1 MALDRPVAIDGAIYG
16 YHELVML
23 QLVRGQHI
31 VATVESFADS
41 EAKVDG
47 SEPHDSFHELPYA
60 DGITF
65 ADAEAILWALPDF
78 EEARDESRE
87 LLDEVLEILTDE
99 QAEQVPN
106 AYPEWASDVSY
117 KVGDRRRYDG
127 KLWRCVQAHTSQAG
141 WEPPSVPALWVR
153 TSHDGEIPDWVQPTG
168 AHDAY
173 AMGDKVKH
181 IGKVWQSDIDA
192 NVFEPGVYGWTEV
205 A

>member
-1 MALDRPVAIDGAIYG
+1 MDYNGYTTAEMVSLSNALSQLDELASDPAMPADFAALLAEHMAMDEEGRAAQLAELSRVANVAAI
-16 YHELVML
+16 
-23 QLVRGQHI
+23 
-31 VATVESFADS
+31 
-41 EAKVDG
+41 
-47 SEPHDSFHELPYA
+47 A
-60 DGITF
+60 DGV
-65 ADAEAILWALPDF
+65 ENP
-78 EEARDESRE
+78 
-87 LLDEVLEILTDE
+87 LDLVTPLLTDE

-127 KLWRCVQAHTSQAG
+127 NLYRCVQAHTSQVG

-173 AMGDKVKH
+173 ALGDKVKH
-181 IGKVWQSDIDA
+181 IGKVWESLIDA
-192 NVFEPGVYGWTEV
+192 NVWEPSPSVPTLWREV